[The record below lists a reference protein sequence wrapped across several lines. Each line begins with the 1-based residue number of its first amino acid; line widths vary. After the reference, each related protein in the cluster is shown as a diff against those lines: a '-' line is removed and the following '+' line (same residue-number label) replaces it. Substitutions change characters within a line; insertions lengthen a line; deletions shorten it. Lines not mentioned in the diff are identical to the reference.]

1 MSIEKG
7 ALRME
12 INGKTKV
19 YGIIGNP
26 IEHTLSPLMHGM
38 FADALGL
45 DMVYVPFHVAEGQ
58 IETALRG
65 AYGLNICGM
74 NVTVPY
80 KNAVLPY
87 LTEVEQRAAAA
98 GAVNTLVHDARKTR
112 KVLSAIIQIWAG
124 FGAPCT
130 RRGSRPK
137 GRRSSYLA
145 QAVRGGQPH
154 SSVRAATQKGVFIKS
169 RRRESRGSRGKG
181 QRSP

>member
-1 MSIEKG
+1 
-7 ALRME
+7 ME

-87 LTEVEQRAAAA
+87 LTEVEQRA
-98 GAVNTLVHDARKTR
+98 
-112 KVLSAIIQIWAG
+112 
-124 FGAPCT
+124 
-130 RRGSRPK
+130 
-137 GRRSSYLA
+137 
-145 QAVRGGQPH
+145 
-154 SSVRAATQKGVFIKS
+154 
-169 RRRESRGSRGKG
+169 
-181 QRSP
+181 